1 MVLIIGGAYQGKT
14 AYAQTKYALRDAE
27 IFTCEGEALDLD
39 RPLASGIWSASRLPA
54 SGRER
59 SLRLCWPGLR
69 SAGKY

>member
-27 IFTCEGEALDLD
+27 IFT
-39 RPLASGIWSASRLPA
+39 GIWSASRLPA

-59 SLRLCWPGLR
+59 SLRTCWPGLR